1 MAVGSTSPERPMEAR
16 IARIESDVAHLR
28 TDVADIKIDLRSL
41 RDKVDLVDAR
51 FSEKIDKQNEMLA
64 GVESSIASAKIA
76 MLLLLIGY
84 GTAILGAM
92 ARGFGWI

>member
-1 MAVGSTSPERPMEAR
+1 MEAR
-16 IARIESDVAHLR
+16 IARLESDVAHLR
-28 TDVADIKIDLRSL
+28 TDVADIKIDLRAV
-41 RDKVDLVDAR
+41 RDKVDLV
-51 FSEKIDKQNEMLA
+51 SEKLVETKASL
-64 GVESSIASAKIA
+64 ESSISSAKIS